1 MFNWIH
7 DYFRLPKKVSFF
19 KDFIKREFTNQTISL
34 ASREGCYIVVCLEPR
49 TALFGLES
57 KRYILNDS
65 KRTDGYDNKPDKLAL
80 FLNGGRKRAVGLN
93 YIWYRPYIYKIPKNF
108 TFTKK
113 LEEEFSLNIGETTK
127 HSIYVDITVAIDNP
141 EKFYDYVN
149 SRNLYTQEKI
159 EFDILL
165 KKASLFK
172 TILNLY
178 AQVGKYSYLNSTDIC
193 SEDFISMAKVLHNS
207 TKNSTTENST
217 TEDSTTEIDT
227 TEIDILDSARSLCSG
242 ARIARCNFLYE
253 SRNSKKTI

>member
-1 MFNWIH
+1 MFNWIR

-34 ASREGCYIVVCLEPR
+34 ASRKGCYIVVCLEPR

-57 KRYILNDS
+57 KRYTLKDT
-65 KRTDGYDNKPDKLAL
+65 KRSDYSNNKPDKLAI
-80 FLNGGRKRAVGLN
+80 FLNGGLSGGRKRAVGLN

-108 TFTKK
+108 TFTKYLQEK
-113 LEEEFSLNIGETTK
+113 FNLATGETTQ
-127 HSIYVDITVAIDNP
+127 HSISVDITVTIDNP

-178 AQVGKYSYLNSTDIC
+178 SQAGRYSELNGIDIS
-193 SEDFISMAKVLHNS
+193 SEEFINKAKLVHS
-207 TKNSTTENST
+207 SIENNT
-217 TEDSTTEIDT
+217 IAT
-227 TEIDILDSARSLCSG
+227 DILDSAKELFEG
-242 ARIARCNFLYE
+242 ARIERCNFLYE

>member
-34 ASREGCYIVVCLEPR
+34 ASRKGCYIVVCLEPR

-57 KRYILNDS
+57 KRYTLKDT
-65 KRTDGYDNKPDKLAL
+65 KRSDYSNNKPDKLAI
-80 FLNGGRKRAVGLN
+80 FLNGGLSGGRKRAVGLN

-113 LEEEFSLNIGETTK
+113 LEEEFSLYKGETTK
-127 HSIYVDITVAIDNP
+127 HSIYVDITVAIENP
-141 EKFYDYVN
+141 EEFYDYTN
-149 SRNLYTQEKI
+149 INKLYTQERI
-159 EFDILL
+159 ENDILL
-165 KKASLFK
+165 KKESLFK

-178 AQVGKYSYLNSTDIC
+178 AQAGKYSYLNSTDIC
-193 SEDFISMAKVLHNS
+193 SEDFISMANALHDS
-207 TKNSTTENST
+207 IIKKRTTGNNT
-217 TEDSTTEIDT
+217 TA
-227 TEIDILDSARSLCSG
+227 IDILYSARSLCSG

-253 SRNSKKTI
+253 SRNSKRTI